1 MDRRGFCKTFLLLPL
16 LGSSFDL
23 SKKMRGYIELQILAS
38 SPHKFI
44 VPLLSEIQKHGLL
57 QGQNFSTL
65 SFHPQK
71 AALVE
76 ALSQNRWTQVQNP
89 SQADFVFDFFRLIK
103 PAPGSFSLLRNKTV
117 RDIRFKKLLSI
128 WEELNRTSSSW
139 LTVVSSPQ
147 RKLKLHRGSKAS
159 VYIEGR
165 KVENLSLK
173 KDYSKSF
180 TSTRGRVRV
189 LVEDGKARVVDST
202 CPQKI
207 CIHTAPIALE
217 GERIICVP
225 NHFLLEVEAQNSV
238 DTVIG

>member
-23 SKKMRGYIELQILAS
+23 SKKMQGHIELQIIAS

-44 VPLLSEIQKHGLL
+44 VPLLGEIQKYGLL
-57 QGQNFSTL
+57 QGHNFSAL

-76 ALSQNRWTQVQNP
+76 TLSQNSWTQVQNP

-117 RDIRFKKLLSI
+117 WDIRFKKLLSI
-128 WEELNRTSSSW
+128 WEELNRTPSSW
-139 LTVVSSPQ
+139 LTMVSSPP

-165 KVENLSLK
+165 KVESLSLK

-180 TSTRGRVRV
+180 TSTRGQVKV

-207 CIHTAPIALE
+207 CLHTAPVALE

-225 NHFLLEVEAQNSV
+225 NHFILEVEAKNSV